1 MSYPIFFFLSLL
13 VIFNS
18 CSSSLTISKWKNDE
32 QYRTISNHTL
42 ISGELSYTAIQYLV
56 EKEEWEDFQSE
67 PNLVIQDLQL
77 EYQKTK
83 LQKLALII
91 AELSYHLS
99 QKEKDYNLLSLQYN
113 GTAFYYSYAY
123 LFFSHQTGSPQFLP
137 DYRRACDYYN
147 RSLSNIV
154 NSLRIRKLSTDID
167 FLEIPMIQ
175 GNIYVEWKKP
185 TLNYFP
191 KNFENVHSTYDYR
204 IGGLST
210 YQSEYGLGV
219 PIVLTSKNKDTLEVT
234 ELKNIYEDAVPATLF
249 IEITPDKKETQS
261 PESIPDFHAKAN
273 VFDSLKINTIT
284 VENHSVP
291 LETDFSTPFA
301 LLMHDREK
309 VSGIAATLNAQVL
322 DQDQGLYML
331 EAYQKDKI
339 PVVFVHGLFSSPY
352 TWIDMINYLYGIPEV
367 REKYQF
373 WIYWYPTGNPIYYSS
388 YRFKETLL
396 AIQKKYNPTK
406 TNSNFKEMVIV
417 SHSMGGLVS
426 KLTALSINEMEWLQ
440 SIIVNVK
447 DLEKLKKEDREL
459 LKNMLHFEPL
469 EFTKKFIFIAVPHGG
484 SKLAEK
490 WWAKIFNSFIR
501 FPEKA
506 WGGFQRILNDL
517 TYKLSLSEI
526 QTRSIP
532 TGVESLRPDSTFIS
546 VTRNK
551 KFPNDASFHSIH
563 GVSENLPLLSR
574 KKVLYMFD
582 RTEWESSL
590 GWSDSVVDYKSS
602 FLEGAK
608 SNLVLKGNHSIHRNP
623 LAIQEVIRILKEHG
637 NHR

>member
-1 MSYPIFFFLSLL
+1 MHCRILCCLSFLLIFDY
-13 VIFNS
+13 
-18 CSSSLTISKWKNDE
+18 CSSGLTISKWKRDE

-42 ISGELSYTAIQYLV
+42 ISGDLSYNAIQYLQ
-56 EKEEWEDFQSE
+56 EKEDWEDFQSK

-77 EYQKTK
+77 EYQKSK
-83 LQKLALII
+83 FQKLALII
-91 AELSYHLS
+91 AELSYHLA
-99 QKEKDYNLLSLQYN
+99 QDEKEYNLQSMEYN
-113 GTAFYYSYAY
+113 GTALYYSYAY

-147 RSLSNIV
+147 RSLSNLV
-154 NSLRIRKLSTDID
+154 NSLRIRKLDTDID
-167 FLEIPMIQ
+167 FLEIPMVK

-185 TLNYFP
+185 DLNYFP
-191 KNFENVHSTYDYR
+191 KNFEYVHSTYDYK
-204 IGGLST
+204 IGGLSS

-219 PIVLTSKNKDTLEVT
+219 PVVLTSKNKDTFEIL
-234 ELKNIYEDAVPATLF
+234 ELKNIYEDAAPATFF
-249 IEITPDKKETQS
+249 IEILPNKNTVSLRE
-261 PESIPDFHAKAN
+261 EIPDFHAKAN
-273 VFDSLKINTIT
+273 VFDSLKVNTISIG
-284 VENHSVP
+284 NHSVP

-301 LLMHDREK
+301 FLMYDREK

-331 EAYQKDKI
+331 ESYQKDKI
-339 PVVFVHGLFSSPY
+339 PVVFVHGLMSSPY
-352 TWIDMINYLYGIPEV
+352 TWIDMINYLYGIQEV
-367 REKYQF
+367 RNKYQF
-373 WIYWYPTGNPIYYSS
+373 WIYWYPTGNPIYYSG

-396 AIQKKYNPTK
+396 SIQKKYDPSK
-406 TNSNFKEMVIV
+406 TNSNFKDMVIV

-426 KLTALSINEMEWLQ
+426 KLTALSIKETEWLE

-490 WWAKIFNSFIR
+490 WWAKTFNNFIR

-506 WGGFQRILNDL
+506 WGGIQKILNDL

-532 TGVESLRPDSTFIS
+532 TGVESLRPDSTFIG

-551 KFPNDASFHSIH
+551 KFANDVSFHSIH

-602 FLEGAK
+602 FIEGAK

-623 LAIQEVIRILKEHG
+623 LAIQEVIRVLKEHG
-637 NHR
+637 NHN